1 MYVQTDMSV
10 CVSRSLCHDLV
21 LQASDQFFLLTAKQR
36 CLKERVR
43 RMERERAKKRKINTE
58 KSVCVCVWRRVG
70 DSKGLGMGVVL
81 KFAWHHV
88 NKARLNP
95 Q

>member
-10 CVSRSLCHDLV
+10 CESRSLCHDLV
-21 LQASDQFFLLTAKQR
+21 LQASDHFFLLTAKQR

-58 KSVCVCVWRRVG
+58 KSVCVCVCACGEGWETAKDWG
-70 DSKGLGMGVVL
+70 WGL
-81 KFAWHHV
+81 F
-88 NKARLNP
+88 
-95 Q
+95 